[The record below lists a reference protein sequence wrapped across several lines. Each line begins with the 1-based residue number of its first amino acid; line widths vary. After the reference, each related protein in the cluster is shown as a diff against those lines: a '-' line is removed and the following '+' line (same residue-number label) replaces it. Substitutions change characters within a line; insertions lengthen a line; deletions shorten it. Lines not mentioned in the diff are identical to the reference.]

1 MNETQGM
8 IEVVGGW
15 VGGGGDDGMMVVCGV
30 MESTTTSNRLKLDA
44 K

>member
-1 MNETQGM
+1 MNETHGM

-30 MESTTTSNRLKLDA
+30 MESTTTANRLKRDA